1 MSLDFSRIVKA
12 FVEALVTNMAFSSTL
27 RKPPWDQ
34 RGDGEIMRAY
44 CDKNMI
50 VVVKSKIPIH
60 IYIYVCMYIYIYDM
74 YVYIYIYICCMNTI
88 YILHK
93 YHVHI
98 CIDIHMCM
106 SYRNMKIL
114 SSYMTRVQVPYM
126 ARPNST
132 TCGPR
137 MGLFINGKTH
147 ILMVTI
153 APIKNGDDLGMV
165 YYYYCCFTHITHILG
180 NLHIYTFVCCLIW
193 FCFSLLLFI
202 SVFAEHRSISVFVPI
217 RRDAETLLTAD
228 TRLRPTNT
236 IGTVITLITMFIA
249 ILLFPDVTIW

>member
-1 MSLDFSRIVKA
+1 MKLLSQTWLSRRLYENPHGIREGRRNNAGILRQEHDCRCKVQD
-12 FVEALVTNMAFSSTL
+12 TNTY
-27 RKPPWDQ
+27 
-34 RGDGEIMRAY
+34 IY
-44 CDKNMI
+44 
-50 VVVKSKIPIH
+50 

-74 YVYIYIYICCMNTI
+74 YVYIYIYMLHEYYI

-153 APIKNGDDLGMV
+153 APIRMV
-165 YYYYCCFTHITHILG
+165 MTWG
-180 NLHIYTFVCCLIW
+180 W
-193 FCFSLLLFI
+193 FIIIIVVLPTL
-202 SVFAEHRSISVFVPI
+202 PI
-217 RRDAETLLTAD
+217 
-228 TRLRPTNT
+228 
-236 IGTVITLITMFIA
+236 F
-249 ILLFPDVTIW
+249 